1 MWDFSTEPEFA
12 AKLDWARAFMADEV
26 YGLEVLE
33 GIDETAFARV
43 LEPLRARVKDAEL
56 WAAHLSPELGG
67 QGFGAL
73 QLGLLNEVIGRSAFG
88 PTVFG
93 SQAPDAGNAELI
105 AASGTPEQK
114 RRWLE
119 PLLAGEIRSAFSMTE
134 PGTAGSDPTLL
145 ETRAERD
152 GAGWVINGRKWFTSN
167 GSVADLLVV
176 MAVSEP
182 DAAPHRRASMF
193 LVPAGAD
200 GVEVVRDVPTM
211 EDPSGAARRF
221 RAGGYGHAEILY
233 RDVRVGPE
241 ALLGQSGQG
250 FRLAQLRLGP
260 GRIQHCMRWLGQSQR
275 AFDMLCERAVSRHAF
290 GSVLAEKGTV
300 QNWVADS
307 AAQILA
313 ARLMTLYAAWKID
326 REGARNAR
334 LEISLIKFY
343 GAQVMYDVIDRAVQV
358 HGALGFS
365 TDLPLESM
373 YRNARA
379 ARIYDG
385 ADEVHRQSA
394 ARRILAGRAPA
405 DVPSEHVPTRR
416 RAAHERFAS
425 LLDGVAADL

>member
-1 MWDFSTEPEFA
+1 
-12 AKLDWARAFMADEV
+12 
-26 YGLEVLE
+26 
-33 GIDETAFARV
+33 
-43 LEPLRARVKDAEL
+43 
-56 WAAHLSPELGG
+56 
-67 QGFGAL
+67 
-73 QLGLLNEVIGRSAFG
+73 
-88 PTVFG
+88 
-93 SQAPDAGNAELI
+93 
-105 AASGTPEQK
+105 
-114 RRWLE
+114 
-119 PLLAGEIRSAFSMTE
+119 
-134 PGTAGSDPTLL
+134 
-145 ETRAERD
+145 
-152 GAGWVINGRKWFTSN
+152 
-167 GSVADLLVV
+167 
-176 MAVSEP
+176 
-182 DAAPHRRASMF
+182 
-193 LVPAGAD
+193 VPAGAP
-200 GVEVVRDVPTM
+200 GVEIVRDVPTM
-211 EDPSGAARRF
+211 EDPSGGARRF
-221 RAGGYGHAEILY
+221 RAGGYGHAEIVY

-241 ALLGQSGQG
+241 ALLGESGQG
-250 FRLAQLRLGP
+250 FWLAQLRLGP

-275 AFDMLCERAVSRHAF
+275 AYEMLCERAVSRTAF

-326 REGARNAR
+326 REGARNTR

-394 ARRILAGRAPA
+394 ARRILAAYAP
-405 DVPSEHVPTRR
+405 VELPSEHVPTRR
-416 RAAHERFAS
+416 REAQERFAA

>member
-1 MWDFSTEPEFA
+1 MWDFSTEPEFQ
-12 AKLDWARAFMADEV
+12 AKLDWAREFMEREV
-26 YGLEVLE
+26 YALEVLE
-33 GIDETAFARV
+33 GIDEAAFKRV
-43 LEPLRARVKDAEL
+43 LEPLRAQVKGAGL
-56 WAAHLSPELGG
+56 WAAHLPPELGG

-105 AASGTPEQK
+105 AASGSPDQK
-114 RRWLE
+114 ARWLE
-119 PLLAGEIRSAFSMTE
+119 PLLAGDIRSAFSMTE

-152 GAGWVINGRKWFTSN
+152 GDGWVLNGRKWFTSN

-193 LVPAGAD
+193 LVPADAP
-200 GVEVVRDVPTM
+200 GVEIVRDVATM
-211 EDPSGAARRF
+211 EDPGGGERHF
-221 RAGGYGHAEILY
+221 RAGGYGHAEIVY
-233 RDVRVGPE
+233 RDVRLGPD
-241 ALLGQSGQG
+241 ALLGESGQG
-250 FRLAQLRLGP
+250 FWLAQLRLGP

-275 AFDMLCERAVSRHAF
+275 AFEMLCERSVSRYSH
-290 GSVLAEKGTV
+290 GSLLSEKGSV

-307 AAQILA
+307 AAQLLA

-343 GAQVMYDVIDRAVQV
+343 GAQVMYDVIDRAIQV
-358 HGALGFS
+358 HGALGYS

-394 ARRILAGRAPA
+394 ARRILAAYTA
-405 DVPSEHVPTRR
+405 TEVPSEHLPTRR
-416 RAAHERFAS
+416 LEAEERFAA
-425 LLDGVAADL
+425 LLDAAAADL

>member
-1 MWDFSTEPEFA
+1 MWDFSTEPEFQ
-12 AKLDWARAFMADEV
+12 AKLDWAREFMEREV
-26 YGLEVLE
+26 YALEVLE
-33 GIDETAFARV
+33 GIDEAAFKRV
-43 LEPLRARVKDAEL
+43 LEPLRDRVKDAGL
-56 WAAHLSPELGG
+56 WAAHLPPELGG

-105 AASGTPEQK
+105 AASGRPDQK
-114 RRWLE
+114 ERWLE

-152 GAGWVINGRKWFTSN
+152 GDGWVLNGRKWFTSN

-193 LVPAGAD
+193 LVPAGAA
-200 GVEVVRDVPTM
+200 GVEIVRDVPTM
-211 EDPSGAARRF
+211 EDPGGGERRF
-221 RAGGYGHAEILY
+221 RAGGYGHAEIVY
-233 RDVRVGPE
+233 RDVRLGPE
-241 ALLGQSGQG
+241 ALLGESGQG
-250 FRLAQLRLGP
+250 FWLAQLRLGP

-275 AFDMLCERAVSRHAF
+275 AFEMLCERSVSRYSH
-290 GSVLAEKGTV
+290 GSLLSEKGSV

-343 GAQVMYDVIDRAVQV
+343 GAQVMYDVIDRAIQA
-358 HGALGFS
+358 HGALGYS

-394 ARRILAGRAPA
+394 ARRILAAYTPA
-405 DVPSEHVPTRR
+405 EVPSEHLPTRR
-416 RAAHERFAS
+416 REAEERFAE
-425 LLDGVAADL
+425 LLDAAAADL